1 MADSS
6 PLLEGGFKATPS
18 KSPFYALR
26 QRLVRR
32 KGDGEDAPPG
42 VLDRAKDSMS
52 RGGFANSSFVVM
64 NAIMGS
70 GLLALPYACKSAG
83 IVLFLL
89 LMTIMALCA
98 DYAIHLLLVCCDRFG
113 VTSYE
118 EVGQKAFGYRGNM
131 AACLAIM
138 LQNLGGM
145 TGDLVIVGDLLPK
158 VMTNCFGVAHGSL
171 IANREFLMCLVTAV
185 LVLPVA
191 CLRRIGFIGYSS
203 TIAIALMVC
212 FAVAV
217 IVQSFEFTC
226 ADTKASGQTSG
237 AHADSSLTCQYD
249 YFHVGMDTF
258 FVLPTIAFS
267 FVCHTTVLPAYAELR
282 KRSKAKMQRVS
293 HTAIGICW
301 SVYGLT
307 AVFGYLSFGSGAVG
321 DDGVIVRDDAHGTEA
336 NLFDSFS
343 DYDPKSRICVLRFLI
358 LLSFALIVPL
368 LNYPARKS
376 AIFILNRGESADTSW
391 GIFYSITFGYIGVV
405 LLLALFIPNIKV
417 VFGLVGSTTSVTL
430 MFLLPG
436 IFYLKLIPGKLTS
449 REKLPAVLHV
459 AFGLLV
465 MFVSLGGIFAKF
477 AGVKVN

>member
-1 MADSS
+1 MMDGEGAA
-6 PLLEGGFKATPS
+6 PLLEGEKLP
-18 KSPFYALR
+18 
-26 QRLVRR
+26 R
-32 KGDGEDAPPG
+32 KREHAEGSSCGG
-42 VLDRAKDSMS
+42 VLPAVMDSMR
-52 RGGFANSSFVVM
+52 RGGFANSTFVVM

-70 GLLALPYACKSAG
+70 GLLALPYAAKSSG
-83 IVLFLL
+83 IVLFLI
-89 LMTIMALCA
+89 LMTIMAGCA
-98 DYAIHLLLVCCDRFG
+98 DFAIHLLLKCCDKYG

-118 EVGQKAFGYRGNM
+118 EVGQKAFGRRGNM
-131 AACLAIM
+131 AAAATIM

-158 VMTNCFGVAHGSL
+158 VMTNCFGVDKHSL
-171 IANREFLMCLVTAV
+171 VANREFLMCLVTAV

-203 TIAIALMVC
+203 TVAISLMVC
-212 FAVAV
+212 FAIAV

-226 ADTKASGQTSG
+226 ADTKASGQVTKD
-237 AHADSSLTCQYD
+237 ATLTCEYD
-249 YFHVGMDTF
+249 YFHVGMNTF

-267 FVCHTTVLPAYAELR
+267 FVCHTTVLPAYAEL
-282 KRSKAKMQRVS
+282 KERSKQRMQRVS
-293 HTAIGICW
+293 HTAIFICW
-301 SVYGLT
+301 TVYGLT
-307 AVFGYLSFGSGAVG
+307 AIFGYLSFGSSAVVNG
-321 DDGVIVRDDAHGTEA
+321 KLVRDDEHATEA

-376 AIFILNRGESADTSW
+376 AIFIINKGKSAETSS
-391 GIFYSITFGYIGVV
+391 GIFYTLTFSYIGVV
-405 LLLALFIPNIKV
+405 LMLALFIPNIKV

-436 IFYLKLIPGKLTS
+436 IFYLKLMPGKLSS
-449 REKLPAVLHV
+449 REKWPAVAHV
-459 AFGLLV
+459 TFGLLV